1 MSFQDPR
8 IKFETVK
15 VKDVNR
21 NEHGFHLNGKGN
33 DELIND
39 EQIAKEMEFEKLCAS
54 GDCSSMPAKQKMQ
67 IKVRII
73 FHNMKKFFC

>member
-1 MSFQDPR
+1 M
-8 IKFETVK
+8 
-15 VKDVNR
+15 
-21 NEHGFHLNGKGN
+21 NGEGN

-67 IKVRII
+67 IKVGVIFQKNKKVFRLPSNPGASNSFII
-73 FHNMKKFFC
+73 VREEEEERYRLAS

>member
-1 MSFQDPR
+1 M
-8 IKFETVK
+8 
-15 VKDVNR
+15 
-21 NEHGFHLNGKGN
+21 NGEGN

-67 IKVRII
+67 IKVGVI
-73 FHNMKKFFC
+73 FQNAKKFLGSQETRAPLILLSLLGRRRRRDID